1 MHSIPLNPLPSICLG
16 KSINSS
22 VPIQRYVQSMVVRV
36 VLFYKPCAWLKT
48 AGSVKLVLHLNAV
61 QHPENS
67 CSAVSNLPRS
77 LTDITFSIFQD
88 GKYPTILP
96 PSNLNHTSIFFFP
109 TRRLVNLTVPWTLT
123 VAHRMLQ

>member
-1 MHSIPLNPLPSICLG
+1 M
-16 KSINSS
+16 
-22 VPIQRYVQSMVVRV
+22 QSTVVRG

-77 LTDITFSIFQD
+77 LTDITFPIFQD
-88 GKYPTILP
+88 WKYPTILP
-96 PSNLNHTSIFFFP
+96 GSDLNHNSKVFFNTQTSKPYSTMDAYSGTQDASVDIEAHPTAKKLLETCQKFFSEID
-109 TRRLVNLTVPWTLT
+109 NL
-123 VAHRMLQ
+123 